1 MNQLKNY
8 FPALLEQSIAYLD
21 SASSCQVPR
30 TVIEA
35 ISQYLH
41 SGHGNP
47 HRGMYQLSENAN
59 NILQSCRQAVAKLI
73 QAAPQQIIFT
83 SGTTEAINLVAAN
96 MTHKINHKHSV
107 LVTQLEHH
115 ANLLPWQRLCQRTGA
130 RLKLL
135 EIDAS
140 GELDL
145 TSADK
150 LLADNCAILA
160 VTQTSNLTGY
170 SPPIA
175 QLIKQAKNHGA
186 VTLIDGAQAVAHQ
199 SVNLQKLD
207 CDFYAFSA
215 HKLYGASGTGV
226 LFSRAP
232 DQLEPLIL
240 GGGIVD
246 RVTDESFELTSDI
259 SRFEAGSMN
268 MVGIVGLLSA
278 LEFLDQLD
286 IEKIRA
292 HEKSLAFRFS
302 QAIKNTDY
310 QIISHP
316 QSNNIVTITHDQ
328 FHSHDIASILAS
340 ENVAVRAGHHCA
352 QPYLAALGKN
362 HCVRISFAMYNS
374 ESDVDQCLAALNKV
388 PQILG

>member
-1 MNQLKNY
+1 MNQLKSH
-8 FPALLEQSIAYLD
+8 FPALHEQSIAYLD
-21 SASSCQVPR
+21 SASSCQVPQ
-30 TVIEA
+30 TVTEA
-35 ISQYLH
+35 ISQYLI

-59 NILQSCRQAVAKLI
+59 KILLSCRQAVAKLI
-73 QAAPQQIIFT
+73 HVDPQQIIFT
-83 SGTTEAINLVAAN
+83 PGTTEAINLVAAN
-96 MTHKINHKHSV
+96 LEQKIDHNHSV

-135 EIDAS
+135 QIDAN

-145 TSADK
+145 KNFDK

-160 VTQTSNLTGY
+160 ITQTSNLTGY
-170 SPPIA
+170 SPPIT
-175 QLIKQAKNHGA
+175 QMIKQAKAYG
-186 VTLIDGAQAVAHQ
+186 VSTLIDGAQAIAHQ
-199 SVNLQKLD
+199 SVNLQQLD

-215 HKLYGASGTGV
+215 HKLYGTSGTGI
-226 LFSRAP
+226 LFSRTP
-232 DQLEPLIL
+232 DKLEPFVL
-240 GGGIVD
+240 GGGIVN

-259 SRFEAGSMN
+259 SRFEAGSIN

-278 LEFLDQLD
+278 LEFLDQFD
-286 IEKIRA
+286 IDKIRA
-292 HEKSLAFRFS
+292 NEKSLTFRFS

-316 QSNNIVTITHDQ
+316 HSNNIVSITHDQ